1 MTLKSIAEFMKIEGH
16 KGRKGADFNAR
27 LVKRILD
34 KENFIGDITITAV
47 LRAWE
52 SMNRY
57 FHRK

>member
-1 MTLKSIAEFMKIEGH
+1 MKIEGH

-47 LRAWE
+47 L
-52 SMNRY
+52 M
-57 FHRK
+57 KTVGQTQVP

>member
-47 LRAWE
+47 L
-52 SMNRY
+52 M
-57 FHRK
+57 KKVGQTQVP